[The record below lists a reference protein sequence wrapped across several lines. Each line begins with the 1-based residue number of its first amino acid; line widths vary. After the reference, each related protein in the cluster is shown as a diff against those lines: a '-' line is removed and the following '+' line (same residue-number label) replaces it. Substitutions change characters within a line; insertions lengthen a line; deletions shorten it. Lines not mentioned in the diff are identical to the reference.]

1 MAAVIEPDYKLH
13 DEPLAMTFEVLRIE
27 SNAITIERVRQ
38 RDGSYKWAI
47 RDGFR
52 QCLSSKGEW
61 DYESMP
67 SNRPEDWIATH
78 RFDDFEVA
86 KKLAL
91 KTARLSIDDYLER
104 VAHHNERLRQKGSE
118 TT

>member
-1 MAAVIEPDYKLH
+1 VASVIVPDYKLH
-13 DEPLAMTFEVLRIE
+13 DAPLAMSFEVFRCE
-27 SNAITIERVRQ
+27 SSAITIERVRQ
-38 RDGSYKWAI
+38 RDGPDKWAI

-52 QCLSSKGEW
+52 MCLSTEGVW

-86 KKLAL
+86 WAAAKE
-91 KTARLSIDDYLER
+91 TARLSLEDYLDR
-104 VAHHNERLRQKGSE
+104 VKRANERRV
-118 TT
+118 